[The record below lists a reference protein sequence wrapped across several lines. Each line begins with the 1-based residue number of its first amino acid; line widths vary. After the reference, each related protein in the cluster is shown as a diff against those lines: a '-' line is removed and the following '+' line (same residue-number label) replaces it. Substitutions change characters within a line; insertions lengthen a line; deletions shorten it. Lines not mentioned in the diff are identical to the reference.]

1 MAEVMWFELEVK
13 KGDEHKNL
21 IETTVAKIVAMA
33 DAADILGYSPVKLL
47 IRDYINDDI
56 IITNECEIKVE
67 LMTMEW
73 K

>member
-21 IETTVAKIVAMA
+21 IATTEDKIVAMA
-33 DAADILGYSPVKLL
+33 EAADTLGYSPVKLL
-47 IRDYINDDI
+47 MRDFINDDN
-56 IITNECEIKVE
+56 IITNECEIKLE
-67 LMTMEW
+67 LVTMEW